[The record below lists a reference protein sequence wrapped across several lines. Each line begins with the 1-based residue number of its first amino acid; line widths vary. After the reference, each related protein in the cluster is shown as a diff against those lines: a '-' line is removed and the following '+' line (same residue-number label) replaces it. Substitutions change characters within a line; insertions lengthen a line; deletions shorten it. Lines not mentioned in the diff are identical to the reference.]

1 MLSVYPVA
9 QSNTD
14 TESYLKYADAIPL
27 NRPMMLWFISQV
39 ITSQADAKDP
49 RIDLVHANLQGLPPV
64 TLINAEIDPLRD
76 DGAQLEQA
84 LRSAGVSVERR
95 LYPGVTH
102 EFFGTAAVVQKA
114 QEAQIYAGERLKV
127 DLEK

>member
-1 MLSVYPVA
+1 MLFRS
-9 QSNTD
+9 
-14 TESYLKYADAIPL
+14 
-27 NRPMMLWFISQV
+27 
-39 ITSQADAKDP
+39 
-49 RIDLVHANLQGLPPV
+49 
-64 TLINAEIDPLRD
+64 PLRD